1 MESLKERFFD
11 YFGLDEG
18 SYRQLVAPLSFSSL
32 PYIDENPLTKKVLS
46 RLALA
51 KERREKVLIY
61 GDYDCDGVMSTSILL
76 CAFRKFG
83 LDAAGFLPS
92 RYLDGYGL
100 NVSNVLKIKEKG
112 YSLIV
117 TSDNGVT
124 AHEALSK
131 AKELGIETI
140 VLDHHEFDSK
150 EIETPYVLH
159 PVLLEYGHQPI
170 SAGFL
175 AFLLSQALLKEV
187 DPYLLTLGAVST
199 LSDAMPLK
207 GENRNIVRLALDI
220 LNKERY
226 PEFTLLTDS
235 AFFSEATLQ
244 FEIVPKINAVGRL
257 EKEHHLNRLLPYFGR
272 TTNNREALAK
282 YLNDTNEKR
291 RAIAKEAA
299 SKLEINVEEPSFS
312 ILSDIPEGLNGLLA
326 SKVLGLYQKPVAVFS
341 KKDGTNDVLIGS
353 IRAPEGFDVMDAFEK
368 MSISF
373 LTKGGH
379 TLAAGCSIKENDF
392 PLFKKEFAFYALKN
406 KFLPKK
412 ERTIPLTLGEV
423 NEKTY
428 RFLRTFAPFGEGF
441 KAPRFLLTGLD
452 PKTFTYMKGGKYLS
466 MLLGE
471 ARILSF
477 TISEDSFDLSE
488 KANLVG
494 SFRENVFH
502 GKRNLELLVEK
513 AL

>member
-18 SYRQLVAPLSFSSL
+18 SYQQLVAPLSFSSL
-32 PYIDENPLTKKVLS
+32 PYIDENPLTKNVLS
-46 RLALA
+46 RLSKA
-51 KERREKVLIY
+51 KERKERILIY

-76 CAFRKFG
+76 YAFRKYG
-83 LDAAGFLPS
+83 LDVAGFLPS

-100 NVSNVLKIKEKG
+100 SVPNVLKIKEKG
-112 YSLIV
+112 YSIIV

-131 AKELGIETI
+131 AKELGLETI
-140 VLDHHEFDSK
+140 VLDHHEFDDK
-150 EIETPYVLH
+150 PLETPYILH
-159 PVLLEYGHQPI
+159 PSLLRYGHQPI

-175 AFLLSQALLKEV
+175 AFLFSEALLKEV

-207 GENRNIVRLALDI
+207 DENRAIVRLALEI
-220 LNKERY
+220 LNKEKY
-226 PEFTLLTDS
+226 PEFSLLTNDS
-235 AFFSEATLQ
+235 SFDETTLQ
-244 FEIVPKINAVGRL
+244 FEIIPKINAVGRL

-272 TTNNREALAK
+272 TTAKREALAK
-282 YLNDTNEKR
+282 YLNETNEKR
-291 RAIAKEAA
+291 REIAKEAA
-299 SKLEINVEEPSFS
+299 SKLEINLEEPSFS
-312 ILSDIPEGLNGLLA
+312 LLSDIPEGLNGLLA

-341 KKDGTNDVLIGS
+341 KKDGTEDVLIGS

-368 MSISF
+368 MEVPF

-379 TLAAGCSIKENDF
+379 HLAAGCSIKENDF
-392 PLFKKEFAFYALKN
+392 PLFKKEFAFYALRN

-412 ERTIPLTLGEV
+412 EKTIPLTLGEV

-428 RFLRTFAPFGEGF
+428 RLLRSFAPFGEGF
-441 KAPRFLLTGLD
+441 KAPRFYLEGLD

-477 TISEDSFDLSE
+477 TISEDSFDLTQ

-494 SFRENVFH
+494 SFRENLFH
-502 GKRNLELLVEK
+502 NKRYLELLVEK